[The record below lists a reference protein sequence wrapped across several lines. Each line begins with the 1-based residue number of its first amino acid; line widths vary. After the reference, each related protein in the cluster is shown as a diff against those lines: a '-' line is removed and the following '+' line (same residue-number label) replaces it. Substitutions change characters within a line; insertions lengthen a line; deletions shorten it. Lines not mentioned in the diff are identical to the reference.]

1 MKKLLAV
8 LFAAVLTVGAIGCS
22 KQENSDS
29 SAATTAQEAQTMTG
43 QEVLDAMASDEGQAG
58 DIVLVDVRKADEYAA
73 GHIEGAVNITL
84 EDIQADVSQ
93 LDSYKDKQ
101 VILYC
106 NSGNRSGQAATIL
119 LENGFT
125 NVYNADGVKEFEYN
139 LVTE

>member
-22 KQENSDS
+22 KQESSDS

-125 NVYNADGVKEFEYN
+125 NVYNADGVKEFEYD